1 MKQLV
6 LIILIALSIHSCK
19 TVQQESNPH
28 DKPQRITTNH
38 VTDLAQIITETSGL
52 EYYQNQ
58 IITHNDSGDTPTL
71 YFLDTLGNLLY
82 HKTYKHMTAI
92 DWEDVTKDD
101 EYLYIADLG
110 NNYGDRKDL
119 TIFKIALTD
128 LQNENATVTR
138 LNINYP
144 DQKSFERGEQNHPY
158 DAESI
163 VAIEENLYVLSKDWK
178 DQTTIIYKID
188 KNKQRQTAQNITS
201 YNIKGLVTGAT
212 YNGSNTV
219 TVCGYNSNLIPF
231 VYRINYQNGKFEFA
245 KKEELL
251 IEGGAQIE
259 GIISI
264 HSDSNKETYY
274 LSSEA
279 TNIKLGEDEA
289 LTTSQL
295 YKVKWLK

>member
-163 VAIEENLYVLSKDWK
+163 VAVEENLYVFSKDWK

>member
-19 TVQQESNPH
+19 TVQQESNRH

-38 VTDLAQIITETSGL
+38 VTDLAQTITETSGL

-163 VAIEENLYVLSKDWK
+163 VAIEENLYVFSKDWK

-188 KNKQRQTAQNITS
+188 KNKQRQTAQNITF

-231 VYRINYQNGKFEFA
+231 VHRINYQNGKFEFA